1 MATAEADIAM
11 QLTAV
16 GAAAAGM
23 TASAVIGEV
32 AATAADSAANLS
44 TFVSY
49 SSKIFMICGLVSSGR
64 FDNLI
69 TFSSL

>member
-1 MATAEADIAM
+1 MP
-11 QLTAV
+11 LTAV
-16 GAAAAGM
+16 GAAVAGM
-23 TASAVIGEV
+23 TAVIGEA
-32 AATAADSAANLS
+32 AATAANSAANFS

-64 FDNLI
+64 LDNLI